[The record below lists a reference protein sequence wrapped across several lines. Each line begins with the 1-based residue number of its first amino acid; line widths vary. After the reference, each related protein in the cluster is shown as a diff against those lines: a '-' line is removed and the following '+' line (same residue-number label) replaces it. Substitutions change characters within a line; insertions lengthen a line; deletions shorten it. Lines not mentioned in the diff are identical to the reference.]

1 MALASLKDIAHASV
15 TPVEALGV
23 DTVHLTHALGQI
35 ARLRL
40 DHQTIVVGNQTV
52 GITHPLHP
60 LADLP
65 EHVEECLSILIAQVD
80 IRPIIA
86 TGGNMVQSTRKLYAQ
101 WSSHGDR

>member
-1 MALASLKDIAHASV
+1 V

-23 DTVHLTHALGQI
+23 DTVHLAHALGQI

-40 DHQTIVVGNQTV
+40 DHQTIVVGHQTA

-65 EHVEECLSILIAQVD
+65 EHVEECLSIRIAQVD
-80 IRPIIA
+80 VRPVIA
-86 TGGNMVQSTRKLYAQ
+86 TGGGVVQSTQKLYAQ
-101 WSSHGDR
+101 